1 MGKESDLVP
10 GEPPPARGFGCSG
23 DPLRGEHA
31 RAQGQASALVAISGA
46 SGPAWARGHACER
59 PARPDIPAGY
69 AVDGD
74 EMRDV
79 EAGYDGHAASMEAYL
94 ECLDSER
101 EDAATEWEYAA

>member
-1 MGKESDLVP
+1 
-10 GEPPPARGFGCSG
+10 
-23 DPLRGEHA
+23 
-31 RAQGQASALVAISGA
+31 
-46 SGPAWARGHACER
+46 
-59 PARPDIPAGY
+59 
-69 AVDGD
+69 VDGD